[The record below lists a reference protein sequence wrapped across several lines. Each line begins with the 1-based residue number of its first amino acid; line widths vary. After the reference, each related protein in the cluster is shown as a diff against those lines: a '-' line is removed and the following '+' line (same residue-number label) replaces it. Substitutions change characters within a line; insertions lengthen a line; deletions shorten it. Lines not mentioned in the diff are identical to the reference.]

1 MPRKFAAVV
10 AGAFVVAC
18 AAPGQC
24 APKESLPCV
33 STAEAQGMDSAV
45 LSRGL
50 RELSA
55 ETRHLHSLLI
65 ARNGCLV
72 AEAYWPLYHA
82 YQVAEPCIAD
92 HAAAELDQE
101 YTPNRYRDIRHA
113 RR

>member
-24 APKESLPCV
+24 APKESLTCV

-55 ETRHLHSLLI
+55 ENRHLQSLLI

-72 AEAYWPLYHA
+72 AEAYWPLTMLTRWLSRA
-82 YQVAEPCIAD
+82 SPITQRPSLTRSIGRIDTVTSA
-92 HAAAELDQE
+92 
-101 YTPNRYRDIRHA
+101 
-113 RR
+113 